1 MQRCMCALAFL
12 WITVEAMENGRCEG
26 NGYSQLGFDGMD
38 RAKCFQRVAESM
50 QTSNCG
56 NVSWKQEEN
65 GQPQCRC
72 FSSCSLSPD
81 PVSQA
86 LWQTYTYAEAA
97 SGTSPEPNPIT
108 PEVVDAMGTTHYPR
122 ISINQYPITPEIVD
136 AMGIGR
142 CQGNSYSDLGFQ
154 GMEKKKC
161 FQRVRE
167 SMQMTNCAKVSW
179 NPNQENQPRCL
190 CFSSCDTVSSPDG
203 ETGWETY
210 TYHDADISGCSL
222 PTVLTLGLLVS
233 ATNLA
238 AIF

>member
-1 MQRCMCALAFL
+1 MGALAFL

-38 RAKCFQRVAESM
+38 RAKCFQRIAESM

-65 GQPQCRC
+65 AQPQCRC
-72 FSSCSLSPD
+72 FSSCSLSSD
-81 PVSQA
+81 PVSDA
-86 LWQTYTYAEAA
+86 GWQTYTYAEAA

-108 PEVVDAMGTTHYPR
+108 PDVVG
-122 ISINQYPITPEIVD
+122 

-142 CQGNSYSDLGFQ
+142 CEGNSYSDLGFA
-154 GMEKKKC
+154 GMDKQKC

-167 SMQMTNCAKVSW
+167 SMQVANCAKVSW

-210 TYHDADISGCSL
+210 TYQDADISGCSL

-233 ATNLA
+233 ALNLA